1 MTVIKDIKRQY
12 VTRAEAAVLLCV
24 ATKTLANWHSLQV
37 GPSCRR
43 IRGKTVYHLDEIE
56 RFARTG
62 GRPAR
67 KISR

>member
-1 MTVIKDIKRQY
+1 MTLIDDINRQS
-12 VTRAEAAVLLCV
+12 VTRAEAAVLLWV
-24 ATKTLANWHSLQV
+24 ATKTLENWHSLQV
-37 GPSCRR
+37 GPSCRQ

-62 GRPAR
+62 RRPAQ